1 MEFRRRYPASYLTWP
16 GAMLI
21 APMASVSAVA
31 GGGPGPLFPV
41 AVFLDSVEYAGL
53 TPLFGLLTELL
64 YGGSD
69 LVWREP

>member
-1 MEFRRRYPASYLTWP
+1 
-16 GAMLI
+16 MLI

-41 AVFLDSVEYAGL
+41 AAFLDSVEYAGL